1 MAEPKISVVTV
12 SWNTGPL
19 LKECLTSVLA
29 APGVHELVLVNH
41 QNPPEINAELRAM
54 AAENSKLVLIETGAN
69 LGFSKGCNIGAEQA
83 SGDYVLFLNPD
94 TVLGPGVAS
103 RFKES
108 ASILT
113 RRPWLIGGRI
123 LNRDGSEQRG
133 ARRGELTPW
142 IAVVSFLGLHRIF
155 PGLRGIHREAEK
167 EVGALHPVPT
177 VSGAA
182 MMMRRDDYLEMGG
195 LDERYFLHVEDI
207 DICRAVRES
216 GGQVWFEPRA
226 NILHY
231 GRTSRISPLTVETHK
246 AAGFVKY
253 FWKFYPGPLERL
265 LTVMLIP
272 MIYGG
277 LWSRVVVLSVR
288 AQTRAFIHR
297 LHVRKRYDRRK
308 RARDR
313 RH

>member
-19 LKECLTSVLA
+19 LKECLRSVLG
-29 APGVHELVLVNH
+29 APNVHELVLVNH
-41 QNPPEINAELRAM
+41 QNPPEINAELKVLAT
-54 AAENSKLVLIETGAN
+54 ENSKLVLIETGAN

-83 SGDYVLFLNPD
+83 TGDYVLFLNPD

-133 ARRGELTPW
+133 ARRGELTPL
-142 IAVVSFLGLHRIF
+142 IAIVSFLGLHRII
-155 PGLRGIHREAEK
+155 PSLRSIHREAED
-167 EVGALHPVPT
+167 EMHVLHPVPT

-182 MMMRRDDYLEMGG
+182 MMMRRDDFLEMGG

-253 FWKFYPGPLERL
+253 FWKFYPGPLQRL
-265 LTVMLIP
+265 LTLIMIP
-272 MIYGG
+272 MIYGA
-277 LWSRVVVLSVR
+277 LWSRVVFLSIR
-288 AQTRAFIHR
+288 AQTGALIRR
-297 LHVRKRYDRRK
+297 LRVRLRYDRRK
-308 RARDR
+308 RSRDR
-313 RH
+313 QD